1 MSNTSIIK
9 SSFIE
14 KAEAIV
20 LENISNEQFGVS
32 QLAELM
38 HMSRSNLL
46 RKIKKET
53 TLSASKFISKVRLI
67 KSKELLEDKDLT
79 ISEISYEVGFGSSSY
94 FIKCFREYYGY
105 PPGELGKK
113 IEAEVVEVVEDNLE
127 NSSSFLI
134 RNKKH
139 LFSLLGLLV
148 VFSAFYFFNN
158 QTAEVIE
165 EELDKTIA
173 VLPFKNES
181 NDSLNLYFV
190 NGLMESTSNNLQRIE
205 DLRVISRTSVEKYRN
220 TSKGI
225 PEIAED
231 LNVNY
236 LVEGS
241 GQRIGNQI
249 LLNIQLINAST
260 NTPIWAEQYSREVGD
275 VFALQ
280 NEVSKKIAN
289 AIKAIITPAELKLI
303 DKKPT
308 ENLLAYDFYLQ
319 ALESFYTRTKEGYK
333 KAIPLFEKAI
343 ENDPEFALAFA
354 NLSISYYYLDIFQK
368 QKKYLQQ
375 INNYADKALLY
386 DSKSDISLIAKAL
399 YYMYNEEYRL
409 AVPHLEKALEY
420 NPNSS
425 AVVQVLSLLY
435 ANNIPN
441 TGKHL
446 KYALMG
452 IQLDVGANDSIGKS
466 YRYLSLSSALVQT
479 GFTEKAL
486 AYINKSLEYN
496 PKNYYAPY
504 LKILILFARD
514 KDIKRTTS
522 LLEVELK
529 KDTTRMDLMQEVAN
543 FHYYQ
548 GNFEKSYFYFK
559 RFVESKEKYGLN
571 IYPHEDIKIGF
582 VYNEMGFNKEA
593 TSFFNAYTKY
603 CEEDT
608 SIYKSASLAVKYA
621 YEGDNEKAI
630 KQLQIFAT
638 ENNYQYWIL
647 IFMDIDPVME
657 SLKKDPRF
665 VKVIK
670 KIKNRFWEN
679 QTNLKK
685 SLEEKALI

>member
-1 MSNTSIIK
+1 MSETSNIK
-9 SSFIE
+9 SNFIE
-14 KAEAIV
+14 KAELIV

-32 QLAELM
+32 QLADLM

-79 ISEISYEVGFGSSSY
+79 ISEISYQVGFGSSSY

-105 PPGELGKK
+105 SPGELGKK
-113 IEAEVVEVVEDNLE
+113 IETEVVEENID

-134 RNKKH
+134 SNKKY
-139 LFSLLGLLV
+139 LFSFLGLLV
-148 VFSAFYFFNN
+148 LLSAFYFYTN
-158 QTAEVIE
+158 QKAEVVD
-165 EELDKTIA
+165 EELEKTIA

-303 DKKPT
+303 NKKPT
-308 ENLLAYDFYLQ
+308 ENLLAYDFYLK
-319 ALESFYTRTKEGYK
+319 ALEPFYNRTKEGYK

-354 NLSISYYYLDIFQK
+354 NLSISYYYLDIYQK
-368 QKKYLQQ
+368 QKKYMQQ

-386 DSKSDISLIAKAL
+386 DSKSDVSLIAKAL

-441 TGKHL
+441 TEKHL

-452 IQLDVGANDSIGKS
+452 IKLDVGANDSIGKS
-466 YRYLSLSSALVQT
+466 YRYLSLSSALIQN

-486 AYINKSLEYN
+486 SYVNKSLEFN
-496 PKNYYAPY
+496 SKNYYAPY
-504 LKILILFARD
+504 LKTLILYARD
-514 KDIKRTTS
+514 KDIKQTTS
-522 LLEVELK
+522 LLEIELE
-529 KDTTRMDLMQEVAN
+529 KDSTRMDVMQEVAN

-559 RFVESKEKYGLN
+559 KFVEIKEKYGLN

-582 VYNEMGFNKEA
+582 VYKEMGLDKEA
-593 TSFFNAYTKY
+593 ENFIKSYSEY
-603 CEEDT
+603 CEDDT

-621 YEGDNEKAI
+621 YEGDVEKAI
-630 KQLQIFAT
+630 NQLQIFAT
-638 ENNYQYWIL
+638 ESNYQYWIL
-647 IFMDIDPVME
+647 VFMEIDPVMNP
-657 SLKKDPRF
+657 LKKDPRF
-665 VKVIK
+665 AKVLK
-670 KIKNRFWEN
+670 KIKDRFWEN

-685 SLEEKALI
+685 SLEEKELI

>member
-1 MSNTSIIK
+1 MSETSNIK
-9 SSFIE
+9 SNFIE
-14 KAEAIV
+14 KAELIV

-32 QLAELM
+32 QLADLM

-79 ISEISYEVGFGSSSY
+79 ISEISYQVGFGSSSY

-105 PPGELGKK
+105 SPGELGKK
-113 IEAEVVEVVEDNLE
+113 IETEVVEESID

-134 RNKKH
+134 SKKKH
-139 LFSLLGLLV
+139 LFSFLGVLVLL
-148 VFSAFYFFNN
+148 SAFYFYTN
-158 QTAEVIE
+158 QKAEVVD
-165 EELDKTIA
+165 EELEKTIA

-319 ALESFYTRTKEGYK
+319 ALEPFYNRTKEGYK

-354 NLSISYYYLDIFQK
+354 NLSISYYYLDIYQK
-368 QKKYLQQ
+368 QKKYMQQ

-386 DSKSDISLIAKAL
+386 DSKSDVSLIAKAL

-435 ANNIPN
+435 SNNIPN

-452 IQLDVGANDSIGKS
+452 IKLDVGANDSIGKS
-466 YRYLSLSSALVQT
+466 YRYLSLSSALIQN

-486 AYINKSLEYN
+486 SYVNKSLEFN

-504 LKILILFARD
+504 LKTLILYARD
-514 KDIKRTTS
+514 KDIKETTS
-522 LLEVELK
+522 LLELELE
-529 KDTTRMDLMQEVAN
+529 KDSTRMDVMQEVAN

-559 RFVESKEKYGLN
+559 KFVEIKEKYGLN

-582 VYNEMGFNKEA
+582 VYKEMGLDKEA
-593 TSFFNAYTKY
+593 ENFIKSYSEY
-603 CEEDT
+603 CEDDT

-621 YEGDNEKAI
+621 YEGDVEKAI
-630 KQLQIFAT
+630 NQLQIFAT
-638 ENNYQYWIL
+638 ESNYQYWIL
-647 IFMDIDPVME
+647 VFMEIDPVMNP
-657 SLKKDPRF
+657 LKKDPRF
-665 VKVIK
+665 AKVLK
-670 KIKNRFWEN
+670 KIKDRFWEN

-685 SLEEKALI
+685 SLEEKELI